1 LLGAILGSVVSL
13 SSVGA
18 GAIGVTALI
27 LIYPHLPIVRIV
39 GTDIAHAVPLTL
51 VAGLG
56 HLAMGSV
63 NLPLLASLLIGS
75 LPGIALGSLTAPR
88 IPEQAL
94 RILLAAILA
103 LIGIRLVLH

>member
-1 LLGAILGSVVSL
+1 
-13 SSVGA
+13 
-18 GAIGVTALI
+18 
-27 LIYPHLPIVRIV
+27 
-39 GTDIAHAVPLTL
+39 
-51 VAGLG
+51 
-56 HLAMGSV
+56 V